1 MVPRDFPSLPAIW
14 AATEGM
20 GDSPGDSPEDLGR
33 LLARN
38 PGLCFVAVDA
48 ADAAGG
54 AGGETI
60 VGTILAGQDGR
71 RGYLYRLAVL
81 PKYRRQGLAAE
92 LVQRSLAGIEATG
105 IVRCLALVQEDNP
118 GGRVFWES
126 MRGKLRTELVVYTV
140 DLQDTGHP

>member
-1 MVPRDFPSLPAIW
+1 MSVAIRAMVARDFPALPAIW
-14 AATEGM
+14 AVTEGM
-20 GDSPGDSPEDLGR
+20 GNSPGDSPEDLGR
-33 LLARN
+33 LLDRN
-38 PGLCFVAVDA
+38 PGLCFVAVD
-48 ADAAGG
+48 
-54 AGGETI
+54 GETI

-71 RGYLYRLAVL
+71 RAYLYRLAVL

-92 LVQRSLAGIEATG
+92 LVRRSLAGIEATG

-140 DLQDTGHP
+140 DLKDTGHP